1 MNFLFKENASLENL
15 REVIT
20 PLKDLSASLEASLSL
35 TIKDKREIRTIVKE
49 ILHHYFQVD
58 ATDYILNPLLTIT
71 PVIHSNLYDL
81 LYRLKADEPI
91 QYILEKAFFGG
102 HTFKVTPAVL
112 IPRPE
117 TAEWIAFLG
126 QQITPPDTILDIGT
140 GSGCIA
146 IILKQYFPAATV
158 DAIDISEEAL
168 KVADYNANQLGVT
181 IHFIKKD
188 ILTESLPPRNWSLMV
203 SNPPYVRIEEKKHM
217 RANVLLYEPHIAL
230 FVDNRDPLVFY
241 KRIAALASHHLNAN
255 GTLCM
260 EINEALGEEV
270 VELLHDAN
278 FKQVTLYNDIHEK
291 KRWVMARF

>member
-1 MNFLFKENASLENL
+1 MNFLFKEDTSLEDL
-15 REVIT
+15 GEVVS
-20 PLKDLSASLEASLSL
+20 PLKDLRASLEESLSL
-35 TIKDKREIRTIVKE
+35 TIKDSREIRAIVKE
-49 ILHHYFQVD
+49 ILHHYFQVE

-71 PVIHSNLYDL
+71 SVMHSKLYHL

-91 QYILEKAFFGG
+91 QYILEEAFFAG

-117 TAEWIAFLG
+117 TAAWVACLRQKIA
-126 QQITPPDTILDIGT
+126 PPDTILDIGT

-146 IILKQYFPAATV
+146 IILKKYFPAAAV

-168 KVADYNANQLGVT
+168 KVADYNASQLGVT
-181 IHFIKKD
+181 VNFIKKD

-203 SNPPYVRIEEKKHM
+203 SNPPYVRIAEKQHM
-217 RANVLLYEPHIAL
+217 RANVLLYEPHVAL
-230 FVDNRDPLVFY
+230 FVDNDNPLLFY
-241 KRIAALASHHLNAN
+241 KRIANLAGYHLNAN

-270 VELLHDAN
+270 EELLHDAN
-278 FKQVTLYNDIHEK
+278 FKQVALYNDIHEK